1 MIVVIWKEPTDTG
14 TSAITGYQI
23 EESTDGGTSWTDL
36 VANTNNTNEY
46 YFHTGLT
53 PDTTLHYRVSAIN
66 KSGTGPPSET
76 VFATTMG
83 VTEPGGPGPPTGLS
97 AKPGGQ
103 TTIDL
108 EWEPPADTGTSAI
121 EAYRIEVS
129 SDSSLWTDLEEK
141 YSGTTDMVETDYSH
155 TGLAPNTKRYYRVSA
170 INADAT
176 GPPSNVASATTESA
190 AVGGAPG
197 KPTNARAH
205 AVDDTMIVVT
215 WKEPTD
221 TGTSAI
227 TGYQIEVSAD
237 GGTSWTNLV
246 ANTNNTEFYFHTG
259 LTPGTTL
266 HYRVS
271 AINQAGTGPPS
282 GTVFATTMGVTEPGA
297 PGPPT
302 GLSAKPGG
310 QTTIDLEWK
319 PPADT
324 GTSAIEAYRIEVS
337 SDGALWTDLEEKYS
351 GTTDMVETN
360 YSHTGLAPSTKRY
373 YRVSAIN
380 ADATG
385 PPSNVASATTDSS
398 SSAGSPGPPRNLKA
412 TPFATEIQLDWD
424 APATTG
430 LSVITG
436 YRIEVSSNGGEAWTG
451 LVANTGST
459 ATRYRHRGLLPGTTR
474 HYRVSAI
481 NSVGTGKPS
490 NVTSATTKET
500 TVPGAP
506 TGLTATARGQSRI
519 DLAWAAP
526 ASDGGSPVTG
536 YQIEVSVN
544 AGTAWAVLVSNTNS
558 VSTTYSHAG
567 LSASTTR
574 HYRVSAINAEG
585 TGRVSNVASTRTGA
599 GVPGAPSGLVAARKG
614 QSQIDP
620 IWTAPS
626 DDGGSEVTGYRIEF
640 SENGGQS
647 WLVLVNNTAS
657 VATTYSDT
665 GLSPG
670 TSRHYRVSA
679 INAEGTGPASNIAHA
694 STGVTI
700 PGAPTN
706 LTAAAQGQTQIAL
719 FWAAP
724 SDTGGAAVTGYRIE
738 VSENAGLGWV
748 VLVQNTGS
756 TSTTHS
762 HTGLAAGTTRHYRV
776 SAINAAGIGPASN
789 VVQAT
794 TGASAPDA
802 PTNLTARP
810 NGTSQID
817 LSWTAPANDGGSP
830 IIGYRIQA
838 SSDQEPGWS
847 TLVDNTGSPASLYS
861 HTNLSPAST
870 WRYRVQAIN
879 AVDKGPESEE
889 ARATT
894 CGRASGSADGADR
907 RRARTLL
914 DRADLGGADLYGRGS
929 HSGLQDRGARGRE
942 LPLDRSRGQHTLQR
956 HGLPSYLGLDPGST
970 RYYRVSAINAAGI
983 GPASNVAQATTG
995 ASAPDAPTNLTARPN
1010 GTSQIDLSWTA
1021 PANDGGSP
1029 IIGYRIQASSDQEPG
1044 WSTLVDNTGSPASL
1058 YSHTN
1063 LSPASTWRYRVQAI
1077 NAVDKGPESEEAR
1090 ATTAAALPEAPTE
1103 LTAAARGPSWIELTW
1118 EAPTYTGGVP
1128 IRGYK
1133 IEVHEEESSLW
1144 IVLVA
1149 NTRSTGTG
1157 YHHLGLDPGST
1168 RYYRVSAINSAGVG
1182 PESGVARARTDPVV
1196 PGKPTGLTATVNGT
1210 SQIDLAWSPPD
1221 EDGGGPISG
1230 YRIEVFT
1237 EGATEWAA
1245 LVEDTRTSTT
1255 EYSHTGLKP
1264 ASTWT
1269 YRVSAINSAG
1279 YGNPSTMARATTEP
1293 DVPAPPVDLTAT
1305 ANGTSR
1311 IDLAWEAPAYD
1322 GGAPIAGYHVEVSE
1336 NSGASWSVLVADTR
1350 STTNVFSHESLSP
1363 ASTRHYRVSA
1373 INRAGTGAPSRTA
1386 FATTDATVP
1395 DPPTRLDA
1403 SARDHSQIDLSWQT
1417 PAFDGGS
1424 RITGHRIEVS
1434 ENAGLDWR
1442 DLVANTGSTNTTYM
1456 HAGLPPA
1463 TTRHYRVSAINQ
1475 LGTGRPSKVVSAT
1488 TDATVPDPPRDLV
1501 ALATSPTRI
1510 DLVWR
1515 APAYDGGAPVTSYRV
1530 EVSAD
1535 GDRWTDLVPSTGQA
1549 TTSYAHTG
1557 LSPGTMRFY
1566 RVSAINVAGTGLPS
1580 GVAAASTDDPLQR
1593 AGRVNEAVLPRFG
1606 AAMTTSTLSAIA
1618 GRIEAVAM
1626 GTPLAS
1632 QLSAAGLPSLTGTPV
1647 SSDPGRGP
1655 SISRLL
1661 DGASFVLPLGGGS
1674 EGQQAGSNFSVGTW
1688 GSAHHH
1694 RMGEPG
1700 AEEVQWEGQMLT
1712 VHLGTDVRVHR
1723 DLLAGVAGSRS
1734 SGNYDFTDVTGNRKV
1749 SGTYEPRMT
1758 SVSPYLAW
1766 LPGRTGVTIWTA
1778 GSFGWGQVAIDDEI
1792 EGIRRSDM
1800 RMMAGALGGSRILMS
1815 SATSSLRLRA
1825 EGWLSRIEL
1834 PGAEGVDSLT
1844 LQIRRAR
1851 AALEWSQE
1859 YDFDSGSRVGIVME
1873 GGMRYGQGDGPEGT
1887 RARMEIGGG
1896 LRYVSPSGRVT
1907 LEGHGRSLV
1916 ADGSGYEERGF
1927 RGLVQVAL
1935 QDGKRGLSFKLMP
1948 VWGNATSRV
1957 QELWER
1963 GVSDRS
1969 GSSHVNLGGRLNT
1982 EIEYGLPSFDG
1993 TLLWTLQHRR
2003 RRDALIGHRD
2013 EVSSRPSP
2021 RPPRRGDAQPKRR
2034 GTRPPR
2040 LGTEG
2045 PLAAPAPMTETKGVR
2060 TKCETNA
2067 PTPVSQPPLM
2077 RRQKKIG
2084 LAAKGGL
2091 RF

>member
-1 MIVVIWKEPTDTG
+1 MFKFQPHGWLRGRRGNAPALTWLPLLLFFLIPRPLFAGADDDSSSRPVGAGREVGEEANEPTNFEAVLQICVTAGFHQVKLSWDPPTTTPTSYHVQYRTTSSGPWENVLVIIMNSPYTVMIPHSAAAADPETFSFQIRSYFATTTTFSDFVTIDSIERAPPSGEPTNLMVGPRSGADENDQSARLNWDLITDPAARYLVESKESNDPETEWFSHDDDTLSAG
-14 TSAITGYQI
+14 TSAVVVYDLKKGNNTDFRVKGLGPCAAISAFAADTSYSNVVTSSDGGPSITKPETPDRPVAIPYYDRDDRAVLDSVVLTWVLPENGGADIDRQEI
-23 EESTDGGTSWTDL
+23 ERLVFPIGGGTSTSDTFAITSAGTLRYKDSEGLMPGNDYYYL
-36 VANTNNTNEY
+36 V
-46 YFHTGLT
+46 
-53 PDTTLHYRVSAIN
+53 RVHN
-66 KSGTGPPSET
+66 SEGWSDFSDRS
-76 VFATTMG
+76 VK
-83 VTEPGGPGPPTGLS
+83 VTYPVALVSLDPPTGLAAEALAGTDDIRLTWTTPSPMPDKYEIQKRSDENDAWTLVSFDVDGALEVYTHAGVGPGTTLFYRIRAKNDDGAESPWHPAASDPSVS
-97 AKPGGQ
+97 ATTEGESLKPSAPRNLVAAEDGHSAVDLDWDAPSDSGGAPVIGYRLQRRRNNLGNFRDVAGSPQNQ
-103 TTIDL
+103 TTTKYRDATVAAATAYEYRVAARNALASWGPWSNIAEAETEEAPENREATAPTGLTATARDQTAIAL
-108 EWEPPADTGTSAI
+108 AWSAPADTGTSA
-121 EAYRIEVS
+121 
-129 SDSSLWTDLEEK
+129 
-141 YSGTTDMVETDYSH
+141 
-155 TGLAPNTKRYYRVSA
+155 
-170 INADAT
+170 
-176 GPPSNVASATTESA
+176 
-190 AVGGAPG
+190 
-197 KPTNARAH
+197 
-205 AVDDTMIVVT
+205 
-215 WKEPTD
+215 
-221 TGTSAI
+221 
-227 TGYQIEVSAD
+227 
-237 GGTSWTNLV
+237 
-246 ANTNNTEFYFHTG
+246 
-259 LTPGTTL
+259 
-266 HYRVS
+266 
-271 AINQAGTGPPS
+271 
-282 GTVFATTMGVTEPGA
+282 
-297 PGPPT
+297 
-302 GLSAKPGG
+302 
-310 QTTIDLEWK
+310 
-319 PPADT
+319 
-324 GTSAIEAYRIEVS
+324 
-337 SDGALWTDLEEKYS
+337 
-351 GTTDMVETN
+351 
-360 YSHTGLAPSTKRY
+360 
-373 YRVSAIN
+373 
-380 ADATG
+380 
-385 PPSNVASATTDSS
+385 
-398 SSAGSPGPPRNLKA
+398 
-412 TPFATEIQLDWD
+412 
-424 APATTG
+424 
-430 LSVITG
+430 ITG
-436 YRIEVSSNGGEAWTG
+436 YRIEVSSNGGAVWTN
-451 LVANTGST
+451 LVANTG
-459 ATRYRHRGLLPGTTR
+459 ATDTSYRHRGLQAGTTR

-481 NSVGTGKPS
+481 NSAGTGKPS
-490 NVTSATTKET
+490 NVASATTKETET

-506 TGLTATARGQSRI
+506 TDLTATARGQSRI

-526 ASDGGSPVTG
+526 SSDGGSPVTG
-536 YQIEVSVN
+536 YQVEVSAN

-558 VSTTYSHAG
+558 STTNYSQTG
-567 LSASTTR
+567 LSAATTR

-585 TGRVSNVASTRTGA
+585 TGPVSNVASTRTGA

-614 QSQIDP
+614 QSQIDL

-640 SENGGQS
+640 SKNGGQS

-657 VATTYSDT
+657 AATTYSDT

-694 STGVTI
+694 SAGITI

-706 LTAAAQGQTQIAL
+706 LTAAAQGQTRIAL

-724 SDTGGAAVTGYRIE
+724 SDSGGAAVTGYRIE
-738 VSENAGLGWV
+738 VSENAGLGWG

-789 VVQAT
+789 VAQAT

-802 PTNLTARP
+802 PTELKAKA

-838 SSDQEPGWS
+838 SSDQEPGWF
-847 TLVDNTGSPASLYS
+847 TLADNTGSAATLYS
-861 HTNLSPAST
+861 HANLSPAST
-870 WRYRVQAIN
+870 WRYRVQATN
-879 AVDKGPESEE
+879 AM
-889 ARATT
+889 
-894 CGRASGSADGADR
+894 
-907 RRARTLL
+907 
-914 DRADLGGADLYGRGS
+914 
-929 HSGLQDRGARGRE
+929 
-942 LPLDRSRGQHTLQR
+942 DRS
-956 HGLPSYLGLDPGST
+956 
-970 RYYRVSAINAAGI
+970 
-983 GPASNVAQATTG
+983 
-995 ASAPDAPTNLTARPN
+995 
-1010 GTSQIDLSWTA
+1010 
-1021 PANDGGSP
+1021 
-1029 IIGYRIQASSDQEPG
+1029 
-1044 WSTLVDNTGSPASL
+1044 
-1058 YSHTN
+1058 
-1063 LSPASTWRYRVQAI
+1063 
-1077 NAVDKGPESEEAR
+1077 PESEEAR

-1103 LTAAARGPSWIELTW
+1103 LTAVARGPSWIELSW

-1128 IRGYK
+1128 IQGYK
-1133 IEVHEEESSLW
+1133 IEVHEDESSLW

-1149 NTRSTGTG
+1149 NTRSTGTTD
-1157 YHHLGLDPGST
+1157 YPHLGLDPGST

-1182 PESGVARARTDPVV
+1182 PESDVARATTDPVV
-1196 PGKPTGLTATVNGT
+1196 PSKPTGLTATVNGT

-1221 EDGGGPISG
+1221 EDGGAPISG

-1237 EGATEWAA
+1237 EGATGWAA
-1245 LVEDTRTSTT
+1245 LLEDTRTSTT
-1255 EYSHTGLKP
+1255 EYSHTGLEP

-1322 GGAPIAGYHVEVSE
+1322 GGAPITGYRVEVSE

-1350 STTNVFSHESLSP
+1350 STTSVFPHESLSP

-1373 INRAGTGAPSRTA
+1373 TNRAGTGAPSATA

-1442 DLVANTGSTNTTYM
+1442 DLVANTGSTNTTYE

-1475 LGTGRPSKVVSAT
+1475 LGTGSPSNVVSAT

-1515 APAYDGGAPVTSYRV
+1515 APVYDGGAPVTSYRV

-1535 GDRWTDLVPSTGQA
+1535 GDRWTDLVPSTGQ
-1549 TTSYAHTG
+1549 TTSSYAHTG
-1557 LSPGTMRFY
+1557 LSPGTTRFY

-1618 GRIEAVAM
+1618 GRIEAVAV
-1626 GTPLAS
+1626 GNPLAS
-1632 QLSAAGLPSLTGTPV
+1632 QLSAAGLLSLTGTPV

-1655 SISRLL
+1655 SMRRLL
-1661 DGASFVLPLGGGS
+1661 DGTSFVLPLGGGS

-1688 GSAHHH
+1688 GNAHHH

-1815 SATSSLRLRA
+1815 NATSSLRLRA

-1859 YDFDSGSRVGIVME
+1859 YDFDSGSRVGIVVE

-1927 RGLVQVAL
+1927 RGLLQVAP
-1935 QDGKRGLSFKLMP
+1935 QGGKRGLSFKLMP

-1963 GVSDRS
+1963 GVSDTP
-1969 GSSHVNLGGRLNT
+1969 GSSHANLRGRLNT
-1982 EIEYGLPSFDG
+1982 EIVYGLPSFDG
-1993 TLLWTLQHRR
+1993 TLYGRFNIV
-2003 RRDALIGHRD
+2003 DG
-2013 EVSSRPSP
+2013 
-2021 RPPRRGDAQPKRR
+2021 
-2034 GTRPPR
+2034 GTRSFATGMR
-2040 LGTEG
+2040 YQAGQALALRVEGTLNQNVAG
-2045 PLAAPAPMTETKGVR
+2045 PARP
-2060 TKCETNA
+2060 
-2067 PTPVSQPPLM
+2067 
-2077 RRQKKIG
+2077 G
-2084 LAAKGGL
+2084 LAL
-2091 RF
+2091 RGRWRLRHR

>member
-1 MIVVIWKEPTDTG
+1 MISVTWKEPTDTG
-14 TSAITGYQI
+14 TSAITGNRI
-23 EESTDGGTSWTDL
+23 EESTDGGTIWTDL
-36 VANTNNTNEY
+36 VANTGNTFNF

-53 PDTTLHYRVSAIN
+53 PDTTLHYRISAIN
-66 KSGTGPPSET
+66 QAGTGPPSET
-76 VFATTMG
+76 VFATTMRA
-83 VTEPGGPGPPTGLS
+83 TEAGAPGPPTGLS
-97 AKPGGQ
+97 AKPDGPMA
-103 TTIDL
+103 IDL
-108 EWEPPADTGTSAI
+108 EWKPPADTGSSAI

-129 SDSSLWTDLEEK
+129 SDSTVWTDLEKK

-176 GPPSNVASATTESA
+176 G
-190 AVGGAPG
+190 
-197 KPTNARAH
+197 
-205 AVDDTMIVVT
+205 
-215 WKEPTD
+215 
-221 TGTSAI
+221 
-227 TGYQIEVSAD
+227 
-237 GGTSWTNLV
+237 L
-246 ANTNNTEFYFHTG
+246 
-259 LTPGTTL
+259 
-266 HYRVS
+266 
-271 AINQAGTGPPS
+271 
-282 GTVFATTMGVTEPGA
+282 
-297 PGPPT
+297 
-302 GLSAKPGG
+302 
-310 QTTIDLEWK
+310 
-319 PPADT
+319 
-324 GTSAIEAYRIEVS
+324 
-337 SDGALWTDLEEKYS
+337 
-351 GTTDMVETN
+351 
-360 YSHTGLAPSTKRY
+360 
-373 YRVSAIN
+373 
-380 ADATG
+380 
-385 PPSNVASATTDSS
+385 PSNVASATTDSS

-424 APATTG
+424 APADTG
-430 LSVITG
+430 TSAITG
-436 YRIEVSSNGGEAWTG
+436 YRIEVSSNGGGAWTS
-451 LVANTGST
+451 LVANTG
-459 ATRYRHRGLLPGTTR
+459 ATDTSYRHRGLQAGTTR

-481 NSVGTGKPS
+481 NSAGTGKPS
-490 NVTSATTKET
+490 NVASATTKETGT

-506 TGLTATARGQSRI
+506 TDLTATARGQSRI

-526 ASDGGSPVTG
+526 SSDGGSPVTG
-536 YQIEVSVN
+536 YQVEVSVN
-544 AGTAWAVLVSNTNS
+544 AGTAWTVLVSNTNS
-558 VSTTYSHAG
+558 STTNYSQTG
-567 LSASTTR
+567 LSAATTR

-585 TGRVSNVASTRTGA
+585 TGPVSNVASTRTGA

-614 QSQIDP
+614 QSQIDL

-640 SENGGQS
+640 SKNGGQS

-657 VATTYSDT
+657 AATTYSDT

-694 STGVTI
+694 SAGITT

-706 LTAAAQGQTQIAL
+706 LTAAAQGQTRIAL

-724 SDTGGAAVTGYRIE
+724 SDSGGAAVTGYRIE
-738 VSENAGLGWV
+738 VSENAGLGWG

-789 VVQAT
+789 VAQAT

-802 PTNLTARP
+802 PTELKAKA

-838 SSDQEPGWS
+838 SSDQEPGWF
-847 TLVDNTGSPASLYS
+847 TLADNTGSPATLYS
-861 HTNLSPAST
+861 HA
-870 WRYRVQAIN
+870 
-879 AVDKGPESEE
+879 
-889 ARATT
+889 
-894 CGRASGSADGADR
+894 
-907 RRARTLL
+907 
-914 DRADLGGADLYGRGS
+914 
-929 HSGLQDRGARGRE
+929 
-942 LPLDRSRGQHTLQR
+942 
-956 HGLPSYLGLDPGST
+956 
-970 RYYRVSAINAAGI
+970 
-983 GPASNVAQATTG
+983 
-995 ASAPDAPTNLTARPN
+995 
-1010 GTSQIDLSWTA
+1010 
-1021 PANDGGSP
+1021 
-1029 IIGYRIQASSDQEPG
+1029 
-1044 WSTLVDNTGSPASL
+1044 
-1058 YSHTN
+1058 N

-1103 LTAAARGPSWIELTW
+1103 LTAVARGPSWIELSW

-1128 IRGYK
+1128 VQGYK
-1133 IEVHEEESSLW
+1133 IEVHEDESSLW

-1149 NTRSTGTG
+1149 NTRSTGTD

-1182 PESGVARARTDPVV
+1182 PESGVARATTDPVV
-1196 PGKPTGLTATVNGT
+1196 PSKPTGLTATVNGT

-1221 EDGGGPISG
+1221 EDGGAPISG

-1237 EGATEWAA
+1237 EGATGWAA
-1245 LVEDTRTSTT
+1245 LLEDTRTSTT
-1255 EYSHTGLKP
+1255 EYSHTGLEP

-1322 GGAPIAGYHVEVSE
+1322 GGAPITGYRVEVSE

-1350 STTNVFSHESLSP
+1350 STTSVFPHESLSP

-1373 INRAGTGAPSRTA
+1373 TNRAGTGAPSATA

-1442 DLVANTGSTNTTYM
+1442 DLVANTGSTNTTYE

-1475 LGTGRPSKVVSAT
+1475 LGTGSPSNVVSAT

-1515 APAYDGGAPVTSYRV
+1515 APVYDGGAPVTSYRV

-1535 GDRWTDLVPSTGQA
+1535 GDRWTDLVPSTGQ
-1549 TTSYAHTG
+1549 TTSSYAHTG
-1557 LSPGTMRFY
+1557 LSPGTTRFY

-1580 GVAAASTDDPLQR
+1580 GVAAASTDDPMQR

-1618 GRIEAVAM
+1618 GRIEAVAL
-1626 GTPLAS
+1626 GNPLAS
-1632 QLSAAGLPSLTGTPV
+1632 QLSAAGLLSLTGTPV

-1655 SISRLL
+1655 SMRRLL
-1661 DGASFVLPLGGGS
+1661 DGTSFVLPLGGGS

-1815 SATSSLRLRA
+1815 NATSSLRLRA

-1859 YDFDSGSRVGIVME
+1859 YDFDSGSRVGIVVE

-1927 RGLVQVAL
+1927 RGLLQVAP
-1935 QDGKRGLSFKLMP
+1935 QGGKQGLSFKLMP

-1963 GVSDRS
+1963 GVSDTP
-1969 GSSHVNLGGRLNT
+1969 GSSHANLRGRLNT
-1982 EIEYGLPSFDG
+1982 EIVYGLPSFDG
-1993 TLLWTLQHRR
+1993 TLYGRFNIV
-2003 RRDALIGHRD
+2003 DG
-2013 EVSSRPSP
+2013 
-2021 RPPRRGDAQPKRR
+2021 
-2034 GTRPPR
+2034 GTRSFATGMR
-2040 LGTEG
+2040 YQAGQALALRVEGTLNQNVAG
-2045 PLAAPAPMTETKGVR
+2045 PARP
-2060 TKCETNA
+2060 
-2067 PTPVSQPPLM
+2067 
-2077 RRQKKIG
+2077 G
-2084 LAAKGGL
+2084 LAL
-2091 RF
+2091 RGRWRFWHR